1 MSVSAFPPSLRRL
14 STIVTT
20 SPSTAAAVTA
30 LRSLRHTTTNTTSLP
45 ICRRLCTSCNS
56 RARLSA
62 DLLQQKRALP
72 QQQKRVLLAAAAFGA
87 TAYCYSRYVHGKEWR
102 SPGVDISALGN
113 ICPTVE
119 AAKPSKR
126 QNEELQ
132 LSGLKLNHRERRFI
146 KFASVEYSGQLY
158 MTPQDFIES
167 VTDSEPR
174 QRLRRRQLTQEDL
187 EMFSQRTP
195 PLAKGT
201 PKMFRTI
208 YDKGIMSYTEYLF
221 LLSIL
226 TKPQTGFHIAFNMF
240 DTDGNERVDKQ
251 EFLVLESIFST
262 ARKERLQKS
271 DTASGDEDKEDTT
284 ERDSLDDSLQKSHQ
298 VDTMLLIHF
307 FGKKGKR
314 DLKFEDF
321 KMFMENLQT
330 EVLEI
335 EFNEFSKGLPTIS
348 ELDFAKIL
356 LRYTHLQ
363 ADQYEMYLER
373 LIDKLPEEKGISF
386 AEFKSF
392 CQFLN
397 TLEDFGIAM
406 RMYTLAEQPISQD
419 EFHRAVR
426 ICTGHSLSP
435 HIVDTVYNIFD
446 DDGDGQL
453 SYKEFIA
460 IMKDRIHRG
469 FKRRTE

>member
-1 MSVSAFPPSLRRL
+1 M
-14 STIVTT
+14 
-20 SPSTAAAVTA
+20 AA
-30 LRSLRHTTTNTTSLP
+30 
-45 ICRRLCTSCNS
+45 
-56 RARLSA
+56 
-62 DLLQQKRALP
+62 
-72 QQQKRVLLAAAAFGA
+72 LAAAYLYDRRREGCGA
-87 TAYCYSRYVHGKEWR
+87 GGSLATLTAVMF
-102 SPGVDISALGN
+102 
-113 ICPTVE
+113 PTVL
-119 AAKPSKR
+119 AKASRR
-126 QNEELQ
+126 QAEELK
-132 LSGLKLNHRERRFI
+132 LSGLKLTHRERRFI
-146 KFASVEYSGQLY
+146 KFASVEYQGQLY

-174 QRLRRRQLTQEDL
+174 QRLRRRQLTQDDL
-187 EMFSQRTP
+187 ENFYQHTP
-195 PLAKGT
+195 ALAKGT
-201 PKMFRTI
+201 AKMFREI

-251 EFLVLESIFST
+251 EFLVLMELLNASVFRAYMTFINDYERDHPTDAKDARDPTLPVISTLYPESAESLESIFST
-262 ARKERLQKS
+262 ARRERLQRT
-271 DTASGDEDKEDTT
+271 DAGGANDDQEPETGA
-284 ERDSLDDSLQKSHQ
+284 LDDSLQKSHQ
-298 VDTMLLIHF
+298 VDTTLLVHF
-307 FGKKGKR
+307 FGRKGKQ
-314 DLKFEDF
+314 DLRFEDF

-330 EVLEI
+330 EVLQI
-335 EFNEFSKGLPTIS
+335 EFNEFSKGLKTIS

-373 LIDKLPEEKGISF
+373 LIDKLPEEKGIRF
-386 AEFKSF
+386 DEFKSF

-397 TLEDFGIAM
+397 TLDDFGIAM

-426 ICTGHSLSP
+426 ICTGHSLSA
-435 HIVDTVYNIFD
+435 HIVDTVFNIFD

-460 IMKDRIHRG
+460 IMKDRLHRG
-469 FKRRTE
+469 FKPNSRSEGWEAFKHCLKAEMKSVI